1 MELIEL
7 LNYGSGNAVS
17 LDFLSAMSG
26 MDKRRVRD
34 ELSKITISGDEV
46 VCTDADGKGYYL
58 AANIEEAERYRK
70 YNRSY
75 YLSGILKDRG
85 IGRFIENKQN
95 EQQIS
100 LFKE

>member
-1 MELIEL
+1 MKLIEL
-7 LNYGSGNAVS
+7 LNRGAENAVS

-26 MDKRRVRD
+26 LGKRQVRD
-34 ELSKITISGDEV
+34 ELSRITVSGEEC
-46 VCTDADGKGYYL
+46 VCTDAEGNGYYL

-75 YLSGILKDRG
+75 WMSGIEKDKG
-85 IGRFIENKQN
+85 IQKYIEKKQN
-95 EQQIS
+95 EQQIC

>member
-1 MELIEL
+1 MELMDL
-7 LNYGSGNAVS
+7 LNHGSENAVS
-17 LDFLSAMSG
+17 LDFLSAMTGLS
-26 MDKRRVRD
+26 RRTVRD
-34 ELSKITISGDEV
+34 ELSKITCSGEEV
-46 VCTDADGKGYYL
+46 VCTDAEGRGYYL

-85 IGRFIENKQN
+85 IEKYLETKRN
-95 EQQIS
+95 EQQIC